1 MIQAHV
7 KAVQDISEEDGAS
20 DVCNGMACAV
30 TQP

>member
-1 MIQAHV
+1 MIQADV
-7 KAVQDISEEDGAS
+7 KAVQDISKEDGAS